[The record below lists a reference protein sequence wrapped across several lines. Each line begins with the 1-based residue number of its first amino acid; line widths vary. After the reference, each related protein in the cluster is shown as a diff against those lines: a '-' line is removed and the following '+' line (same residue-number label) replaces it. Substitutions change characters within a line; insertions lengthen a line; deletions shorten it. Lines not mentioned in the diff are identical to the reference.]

1 MKLFLRYGLL
11 LLAILAWTRYSLP
24 PRYGLQF
31 PRSPGPVFSS
41 QVRSVY
47 IKELNKNRPEI
58 FLLGDSTL
66 LAGVDPQEL
75 SRLTGE
81 STFSATIPGSASA
94 LWYLILKNNI
104 VDASFHPRYLIVIS
118 RDSILTAPGYRVQGS
133 YFTLLDEYAAHN
145 EPILLKRSFLNLM
158 NPLDRLADQFV
169 PLYGARVQSR
179 QEVDSLVRYSVPGW
193 MGCDSTCT
201 DTAMRD
207 TFGAADLEPGQLRDA
222 VAAAERYLYTPRQLD
237 FSAQVDQSYLPE
249 MIRLT
254 KAHGIQLIVVRIK
267 TRASGMGDIESQA
280 LKNYISGLS
289 AYLKENN
296 VPYLDFG
303 TDPRLKN
310 EYFRDSIH
318 LNVEGKKVFT
328 QILGEALRQILK

>member
-11 LLAILAWTRYSLP
+11 LFIILAWTRYSLP
-24 PRYGLQF
+24 ARYGLQF
-31 PRSPGPVFSS
+31 PRSPGPVFDS
-41 QVRSVY
+41 QVRAVY
-47 IKELNKNRPEI
+47 TKALNKLQPEVV
-58 FLLGDSTL
+58 LLGDSTL

-75 SRLTGE
+75 SKLTGK
-81 STFSATIPGSASA
+81 STYSATIPGSASA

-104 VDASFHPRYLIVIS
+104 VDTSFRPRYLIVIS

-158 NPLDRLADQFV
+158 NPLDRLADQYV
-169 PLYGARVQSR
+169 PLYGARFQSR
-179 QEVDSLVRYSVPGW
+179 KELDSLVRYAVPAW

-237 FSAQVDQSYLPE
+237 FPAQVDQSYLPE

-280 LKNYISGLS
+280 LKNYISELN
-289 AYLKENN
+289 AYLDENQ
-296 VPYLDFG
+296 VPFLDFG

-310 EYFRDSIH
+310 EYFMDSIH
-318 LNVEGKKVFT
+318 LNEDGKKVFT